1 MGAPETDR
9 EYERELRIKETLIR
23 EVHHRVKNNL
33 QTIESLLRMQVRR
46 SSDDEVRSAL
56 LEAITRIGA
65 MAVVHEKLSFS
76 DHEQLELTSL
86 ARAVSEQIKAGF
98 MGGESGIAIHV
109 IGEAGYLE
117 AEAATSM
124 ALIIAETV
132 HNAFEHGF
140 ADRQT
145 GTIVIELGVI
155 DDRLRVSIEDDGCG
169 LDESFSL
176 ENTPPIWDSP
186 SYGPSSKMISKDP
199 SAPLP
204 QRATAELAS
213 NSTYHCHR
221 PHPPRPKKDDS
232 A

>member
-176 ENTPPIWDSP
+176 ENTPNMGLTLIRTLVEDDLEGSICATSAKSHSGARFEFDVPLP
-186 SYGPSSKMISKDP
+186 PPP
-199 SAPLP
+199 SA
-204 QRATAELAS
+204 ATEEG
-213 NSTYHCHR
+213 
-221 PHPPRPKKDDS
+221 
-232 A
+232 